1 MPERLSLRTRRRANE
16 RNFGTKSQ
24 LQYISKSKTF
34 REEGLAFIFL
44 SPALHVN
51 FGAGSIFM
59 RDWPKPCASVAC
71 LSLFLIFSDIVE
83 FTVDKAAQSVWT
95 AGRGVRTAGRGV
107 WTAGVVCG
115 RRGVVCGQQKT
126 RRSLWSLFYSRVNHI
141 FCCNH
146 TFSAG
151 FNTTFKMFMI

>member
-1 MPERLSLRTRRRANE
+1 
-16 RNFGTKSQ
+16 
-24 LQYISKSKTF
+24 
-34 REEGLAFIFL
+34 
-44 SPALHVN
+44 
-51 FGAGSIFM
+51 M

-95 AGRGVRTAGRGV
+95 AGRDVRTAGRGV
-107 WTAGVVCG
+107 RVDGGAWCAV
-115 RRGVVCGQQKT
+115 GVVCGQHTT
-126 RRSLWSLFYSRVNHI
+126 RRALWSLFYSRVNHI

>member
-83 FTVDKAAQSVWT
+83 FTVDKAAPS
-95 AGRGVRTAGRGV
+95 VRTAGRGV
-107 WTAGVVCG
+107 RMAG
-115 RRGVVCGQQKT
+115 RGVRVDGGAWCVCGQQKT

>member
-1 MPERLSLRTRRRANE
+1 MPERPSLRTRRRANE

-95 AGRGVRTAGRGV
+95 AGRDVRVDGGA
-107 WTAGVVCG
+107 WCACG